1 MALAD
6 FWENVR
12 ARNPLLHEGV
22 SPPDAPRVTAEALDA
37 ELTRR
42 GGWHTLG
49 HLKGYDEK
57 DFDFLLDANRERLT
71 AIVMQFNTTSVEL
84 LSLWY
89 RFRSDS
95 DAEDLFAELVP
106 VARSLLR
113 DIILLL
119 EQDRYF
125 SPDGLQYGKLVER
138 ELADTMPGR
147 CFDLRFLVGND
158 WSGDRSLWVWVMLP
172 LNIDTD
178 EGERDFVQALS
189 DLRQPISDACRS
201 AVPELFAY
209 ISFRTTETPRVPD
222 EELEGQMVGG
232 AA

>member
-1 MALAD
+1 MALAE
-6 FWENVR
+6 FWIEVR
-12 ARNPLLHEGV
+12 DRNPLFQYGV
-22 SPPDAPRVTAEALDA
+22 SPPDWSRIRAA
-37 ELTRR
+37 ELDSELMLKD
-42 GGWHTLG
+42 GWTTFG
-49 HLKGYDEK
+49 TLKGYDEK
-57 DFDFLLDANRERLT
+57 DFEFLTESERDRLT
-71 AIVMQFNTTSVEL
+71 ALVTQFNALAPALKKASYSTTPNQDKKQL
-84 LSLWY
+84 
-89 RFRSDS
+89 
-95 DAEDLFAELVP
+95 AELTVQTRP
-106 VARSLLR
+106 LIL
-113 DIILLL
+113 DIVLLL

-125 SPDGLQYGKLVER
+125 SPDGLRYGKLVER
-138 ELADTMPGR
+138 ELGSTLPER
-147 CFDLRFLVGND
+147 TFELRFLVGND

-222 EELEGQMVGG
+222 EELEGQTVGG